1 MYRLRPISPETDFER
16 IVAIN
21 NIDDPL
27 PITVELLQKWED
39 ERPEGQVRQWHVAVD
54 AEDRLVGT
62 GSIMRDPWERPG
74 RFWLRLLV
82 DPDHRNRGVGSMLWE
97 DALRWARE
105 HDLTQIKTGVRD
117 NCATCLQFAEHRGFN
132 VDRHIFDSKLDLHTF
147 DESPWVGT
155 IEAAEASGIRFI
167 TLDQI
172 PITEEVQRKLYDL
185 NCRSLSDVP
194 GWDNAL
200 APFEQFQSWVFKA
213 HWYRPDGQII
223 AVDGDRWVGLAS
235 LGHYKETNTVV
246 NQLTGVD
253 RGYRGRKLALALKL
267 LGNRRAKAWGADY
280 ILTNNDSQ
288 NAPMLAINRKLGY
301 KPEPGRYF
309 IKWEAGHQP
318 ETR

>member
-1 MYRLRPISPETDFER
+1 MYRLRPINPPTDFER

-21 NIDDPL
+21 NVDDPL
-27 PITVELLQKWED
+27 PITVELMQRWEND
-39 ERPEGQVRQWHVAVD
+39 RPEGQIRQWHVAVD
-54 AEDRLVGT
+54 AEDRVVG
-62 GSIMRDPWERPG
+62 GANILHDPWERPG

-82 DPDHRNRGVGSMLWE
+82 DPDHRNRGVGSLLWN
-97 DALRWARE
+97 DAFAWAQE
-105 HDLTQIKTGVRD
+105 HGLTQIKTGVRD
-117 NCATCLQFAEHRGFN
+117 DCATCLQFAEHRGFK
-132 VDRHIFDSKLDLHTF
+132 VDRHIFDSKLDLRTF
-147 DESPWVGT
+147 DESPWAGT

-167 TLDQI
+167 SLDQVE
-172 PITEEVQRKLYDL
+172 ITEEVQRKLYDL

-200 APFEQFQSWVFKA
+200 APFEQFQNWVFKA

-223 AVDGDRWVGLAS
+223 ATDGDRWVGLAS
-235 LGHYKETNTVV
+235 LGHYKETNSVV

-253 RGYRGRKLALALKL
+253 REYRGRKLALALKL
-267 LGNRRAKAWGADY
+267 LGNRRAKEWGADY

-309 IKWEAGHQP
+309 IKWEALRH
-318 ETR
+318 